1 VQPDRLL
8 EMKLPTADGL
18 LQRFMPV
25 IMREAH
31 GYEDSDDA
39 GDAKALLRPAR
50 DRLAALAPVLQRDP
64 FGQTVAVPYKLTPEA
79 DLRIR

>member
-1 VQPDRLL
+1 
-8 EMKLPTADGL
+8 MKLPTADGL